1 MKRKDFVKIGDL
13 LPDYIRSMGIAKGLV
28 GNTVCTAF
36 DELLDTRYSKYIL
49 SREFNNG
56 KLFCSMTSSV
66 ARDSLS
72 LLKGSLIDKIND
84 KIGEVVLK
92 DIVLK

>member
-1 MKRKDFVKIGDL
+1 MKIGDL
-13 LPDYIRSMGIAKGLV
+13 IPDYIRTMGIARGLV

-36 DELLDTRYSKYIL
+36 DKVLDGRFSKYLI

-56 KLFCSMTSSV
+56 KLYCTMSSSV

-72 LLKGSLIDKIND
+72 MHKGKMIEEINSV
-84 KIGEVVLK
+84 IGEDVLK
-92 DIVLK
+92 EIIFR

>member
-1 MKRKDFVKIGDL
+1 
-13 LPDYIRSMGIAKGLV
+13 MGIAKGLV